1 MKRKPVT
8 GIIIITVMI
17 LFTGYFLEYYQQP
30 LNKSVLRLHVVA
42 NSDNTEDQLLKLAV
56 KDDIV
61 NLMKKEFQ
69 KTSDVNMAK
78 SQAIKL
84 IPIIEKTAR
93 EEIRSQG
100 YDYPV
105 KVSVGE
111 YAFPTKSYGNF
122 VLPQGD
128 YQAVKVIIGEG
139 EGRNWWCVLFPPLCL
154 VSSSDQ
160 GLCLDNPQ
168 EARVT
173 LKCLE
178 LLPKGARLKLQG
190 EE

>member
-1 MKRKPVT
+1 MKQK
-8 GIIIITVMI
+8 GIIIIAVI
-17 LFTGYFLEYYQQP
+17 LLLSGYFLEHFQQP

-42 NSDNTEDQLLKLAV
+42 NSDNTDDQLLKLAI

-61 NLMKKEFQ
+61 TLMKNEFQ
-69 KTSDVNMAK
+69 NTGDVNMAK
-78 SQAIKL
+78 NQAIKL

-93 EEIRSQG
+93 EEIRRQG

-139 EGRNWWCVLFPPLCL
+139 EGKNWWCVLFPPLCL

-160 GLCLDNPQ
+160 GLSLDTPQ
-168 EARVT
+168 EAQVT

>member
-8 GIIIITVMI
+8 GIIIITVMV

-42 NSDNTEDQLLKLAV
+42 NSDNTGDQLLKLAV

-61 NLMKKEFQ
+61 TLMKKEFQ

-78 SQAIKL
+78 SQAIEL

-93 EEIRSQG
+93 EEIRNQG

-190 EE
+190 E